1 VRDDNERCG
10 SSLLS
15 SVLFSSVF
23 IQAEMFLDGYLALEA
38 AVALVGFYDQEGNI
52 TATDYQ
58 F

>member
-1 VRDDNERCG
+1 MRDDNERCG

-38 AVALVGFYDQEGNI
+38 AVALAGFYDQEGNI